1 MRDLRGRSA
10 LLTGGSRG
18 LGPHIARALARE
30 GVNVA
35 LTARTADALGAVAE
49 EVAGLGVRTAAIPA
63 DVADPN
69 ALQEMV
75 ERARAEMQTIDILV
89 NNAGVEQITPFAKL
103 SPDSVESMIQINL
116 IAPLLLTRL
125 LLPEMAER
133 GSGHIVTISSL
144 GGKKG
149 SPYSA
154 TYAATKAALI
164 EWNSSIREEMRG
176 TGVGASVICPGFV
189 SEAGM
194 FAVYGTRA
202 PWIAGESTPEA
213 VAAAVVRAIQGDVG
227 EIIVNRGP
235 VKLMMAV
242 NAIHPGIMSWIFR
255 ASGLYD
261 FYRRQAEENQA
272 RGDEDQPGSPD
283 PRQT

>member
-1 MRDLRGRSA
+1 MRDLSGRSA

-49 EVAGLGVRTAAIPA
+49 ELAGLGVRTAVIPA
-63 DVADPN
+63 DVADPTV
-69 ALQEMV
+69 LPGLL
-75 ERARAEMQTIDILV
+75 ERARSEMRAIDILV
-89 NNAGVEQITPFAKL
+89 NNAGVEHIAGFTEL
-103 SPDSVESMIQINL
+103 SPQSIEGMIRINL
-116 IAPLLLTRL
+116 IAPLLLARL

-133 GSGHIVTISSL
+133 GSGHIVTLSSL

-164 EWNSSIREEMRG
+164 EWNSGIREEMRG

-194 FAVYGTRA
+194 FAVHGTRA
-202 PWIAGESTPEA
+202 PWVAGESTPEA
-213 VAAAVVRAIQGDVG
+213 VAAAVVRAIRDDVG

-242 NAIHPGIMSWIFR
+242 NALHPGIMSWIFR

-261 FYRRQAEENQA
+261 FYRRRAEKNRE
-272 RGDEDQPGSPD
+272 RGDEDPPGFPG